1 MYIACDFVYL
11 VIIEFCV
18 NSKGYVYCNWEWLS
32 DRVWPLKVNI
42 DQYACFRC
50 LLFNIG
56 VIPVAKERNL
66 GLVYQLRV

>member
-32 DRVWPLKVNI
+32 DI